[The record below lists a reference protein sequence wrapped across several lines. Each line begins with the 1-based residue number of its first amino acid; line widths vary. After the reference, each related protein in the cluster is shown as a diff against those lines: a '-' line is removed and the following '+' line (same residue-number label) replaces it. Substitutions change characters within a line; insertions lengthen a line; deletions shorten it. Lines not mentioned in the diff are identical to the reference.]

1 MYAQHEV
8 IPLFSFDEI
17 VHIKEVNP
25 QVHLFGEQVR
35 AFSNTR
41 EGRVNTSWPFCCNA
55 LRT

>member
-1 MYAQHEV
+1 MAAQHEV

-17 VHIKEVNP
+17 DHIKEVNP